1 MGLFAVI
8 LNEPREGLG
17 DRIKSL
23 YPDSYTLSDTCFLIS
38 EKQSSSQMLA
48 AIRPDTRVEKVK
60 VGEREWYILTVE
72 KISSDIGMTGGR
84 SEEDILG
91 LVVKLNSKYG
101 GYNYPD
107 LWGWIDQALR

>member
-8 LNEPREGLG
+8 LNEPREGLR

-23 YPDSYTLSDTCFLIS
+23 YPESYVLSDTCFLIA
-38 EKQSSSQMLA
+38 ERQSSSLMLA
-48 AIRPDTRVEKVK
+48 SLYPNEPP
-60 VGEREWYILTVE
+60 ILTVE
-72 KISSDIGMTGGR
+72 KISEQIGMTGEKPKG
-84 SEEDILG
+84 DILG

-107 LWGWIDQALR
+107 LWKWIDTVSGI

>member
-17 DRIKSL
+17 DRIKRL
-23 YPDSYTLSDTCFLIS
+23 YPDSYALSDTCFLIS
-38 EKQSSSQMLA
+38 ERQSSSLLLSA
-48 AIRPDTRVEKVK
+48 LYPNDPRHAEDPK
-60 VGEREWYILTVE
+60 ERSWSILTVE
-72 KISSDIGMTGGR
+72 SISDRIGMTGGNTKG
-84 SEEDILG
+84 DILG

-107 LWGWIDQALR
+107 LWEWIDQH

>member
-17 DRIKSL
+17 EKIKRL
-23 YPDSYTLSDTCFLIS
+23 YPESYTLSDTCFLIS
-38 EKQSSSQMLA
+38 ERQSSSLMLA
-48 AIRPDTRVEKVK
+48 SLYPDKQHAEDAK
-60 VGEREWYILTVE
+60 ERAWYILTVE
-72 KISSDIGMTGGR
+72 KISEQIGMTGGKPQG
-84 SEEDILG
+84 DILG

-107 LWGWIDQALR
+107 LWNWIDQTLR